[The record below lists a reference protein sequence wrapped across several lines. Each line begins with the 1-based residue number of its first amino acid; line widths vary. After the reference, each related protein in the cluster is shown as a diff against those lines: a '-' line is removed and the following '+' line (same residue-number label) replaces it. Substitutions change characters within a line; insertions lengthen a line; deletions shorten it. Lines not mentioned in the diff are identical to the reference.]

1 DILLAAGLDSKR
13 HAGCRQLS
21 RIAGG
26 MQRDQQRLRVGGI
39 RIRTE
44 IAAEG
49 KLESRHRFDVSQYVI
64 LGALSRGRD
73 REVGI
78 TPWVEADVSTHRFHE
93 LRLVLAG
100 NIDRVV
106 HHIETGETVLEV
118 EGLYKAVKLEP
129 TDRTLAG
136 EQGSQPVQAV

>member
-1 DILLAAGLDSKR
+1 MGGSRVLPVDCGPDVVEPESNVPRRLLVEYALHEVLDIEAGADRTKIGGPPLLDGADRHTAAIYRQAQRQPDILLAAGLDSKR

-49 KLESRHRFDVSQYVI
+49 KLE
-64 LGALSRGRD
+64 
-73 REVGI
+73 
-78 TPWVEADVSTHRFHE
+78 
-93 LRLVLAG
+93 
-100 NIDRVV
+100 
-106 HHIETGETVLEV
+106 
-118 EGLYKAVKLEP
+118 
-129 TDRTLAG
+129 
-136 EQGSQPVQAV
+136 